1 MKTNNHIYLI
11 NIIAGLLLFSVAL
24 LQVSCNK
31 KSHGN
36 AKFDTVLYN
45 AEAIVNNY
53 PDSAGIMLAPYI
65 NIIDDVNGCP
75 DFGAVSEEQRARYC
89 LLLNTALY
97 KTNSLESD
105 SLVNIAADYYL
116 INKENDYY
124 KALTYLN
131 FGFYFF
137 TVNKYEYAVSSY
149 YNALTISHGLK
160 SVVPYKFNFLLFSI
174 YANLGIIYYNE
185 NFCEDAI
192 KMHKNAYNYA
202 SLLLDDYR
210 MSLQLS
216 AIARYHYD
224 IGRLDSALYYV
235 GEALKL
241 YDMSEDNVSFH
252 AVGLS
257 EILLTKCMCYR
268 GEGEI
273 DSAFTSAY
281 TAYQLFQ
288 NKELYSNSLTA
299 GSIIIQLGELSM
311 MKNDIAS
318 AKFYF
323 NSLKTSQF
331 ECLRW
336 QANMNLSI
344 IADEIDHD
352 DEMALHYYKEAMNNK
367 SRCDES
373 FNELE
378 TLREKNRYEF
388 QNQKAIVESKHR
400 VRILS
405 IILVSFAIIIAI
417 LVVVIILNRRM
428 QLNKLENEKLKNEVG
443 IMEHQINSLV
453 RELENRTEEF
463 ERTHN
468 DKTSETAQTNAEMS
482 EVFTALIN
490 SSMVYKKAKS
500 IENDCAEK
508 IKYMLT
514 EEDWNDYVRYVNLV
528 NDHFVDKIILAN
540 PDLMKWDIRVCCMIK
555 NKFSRTVIAELLGIE
570 LKSLRQKVYR
580 MKTKL
585 NPNIETTDLDIRLD
599 DILKQF

>member
-1 MKTNNHIYLI
+1 MKTKNRIYL
-11 NIIAGLLLFSVAL
+11 NIITALLLFVVAL
-24 LQVSCNK
+24 SQVSCNK
-31 KSHGN
+31 KSRGN

-53 PDSAGIMLAPYI
+53 PDSGIIMLTPYI

-89 LLLNTALY
+89 LLMNTALY

-105 SLVNIAADYYL
+105 TLVNIAANYYL
-116 INKENDYY
+116 SNNKENDYY

-131 FGFYFF
+131 LGFYYFA
-137 TVNKYEYAVSSY
+137 VNKYEYAVASY
-149 YNALTISHGLK
+149 YNALTTSQRLK
-160 SVVPYKFNFLLFSI
+160 SVVPYKLNFLLFSI

-185 NFCEDAI
+185 DFLEDAI

-216 AIARYHYD
+216 AIARNYYN
-224 IGRLDSALYYV
+224 IGQLDSALYYV
-235 GEALKL
+235 SEALKL

-252 AVGLS
+252 AIGLS
-257 EILLTKCMCYR
+257 EILYTKCLCYR
-268 GEGEI
+268 GKGEI
-273 DSAFTSAY
+273 ESAFSSAY

-288 NKELYSNSLTA
+288 NRDLYSNSLTA
-299 GSIIIQLGELSM
+299 GGIIIQLGELSV

-318 AKFYF
+318 ARYYF
-323 NSLKTSQF
+323 NSLITSQF

-336 QANMNLSI
+336 QANMNLSE

-352 DEMALHYYKEAMNNK
+352 DEQALLYYREAMNNK
-367 SRCDES
+367 NLCEES
-373 FNELE
+373 FNELG

-405 IILVSFAIIIAI
+405 IILVSFAIIIAV
-417 LVVVIILNRRM
+417 LVAVMILNRRM
-428 QLNKLENEKLKNEVG
+428 QLNKLENEKLKNEVDL
-443 IMEHQINSLV
+443 MEHQINSLV

-463 ERTHN
+463 ERNHN
-468 DKTSETAQTNAEMS
+468 DKTSETTQTNAELN

-500 IENDCAEK
+500 IENDCSEK

-514 EEDWNDYVRYVNLV
+514 EDDWNDYVRYVNLV
-528 NDHFVDKIILAN
+528 NDHFVDKIISAN

-555 NKFSRTVIAELLGIE
+555 NKFSCAVIAELLGIE

-585 NPNIETTDLDIRLD
+585 NPNIENTDLNIRLD